1 MAGLVTLLR
10 AVRWAPLALML
21 GMAGA
26 VLALVDRPAEVVGAL
41 VVAIPFAV
49 VWLVDDPAAALTA
62 SARWGRR
69 PQLAVRCALAVAVT
83 FGGWAAAVAY
93 AGSAPPYGTVILAAL
108 LSAALASG
116 ITWGAAYGGPAA
128 VVVWAATQLPPY
140 DWGVAG
146 REWWAAAA
154 VAAGWLVVA
163 TRDPA
168 RS

>member
-1 MAGLVTLLR
+1 MAGLLTLLR
-10 AVRWAPLALML
+10 AGRWAPVALTF
-21 GMAGA
+21 GSVA
-26 VLALVDRPAEVVGAL
+26 VLLGLVDDPAEAVGAL
-41 VVAIPFAV
+41 VVAIPFGV
-49 VWLVDDPAAALTA
+49 VWLVDDAAATLTA

-69 PQLAVRCALAVAVT
+69 PQLAVRCALAVAVA

-93 AGSAPPYGTVILAAL
+93 AGSAPPYGTVVLAAL
-108 LSAALASG
+108 LAAALASG

-146 REWWAAAA
+146 REWWTVVV